1 MHNAV
6 IAGYSRS
13 PFTISYK
20 GELKSLRPEDILAQ
34 VIKKLISP
42 SNLNKDDIEDVI
54 VGCAFP
60 EGEQGF
66 NIGKVVTFMCDL
78 PRSVAG
84 MTVNRWC
91 GSSMQAIHNA
101 AGSISMGS
109 GKVFICAGVES
120 MTRVPMLGFNPMPH
134 PQLLEDNPNVY
145 LSMGITA
152 ENVAKKYNI
161 DRKEQQEFA
170 ISSHEKASNAD
181 SKGNF
186 KDEITS
192 IKNDTID
199 VTKDGGIRPGTTQ
212 EILDGLK
219 LAFDQNGTV
228 TAGTSSPLTD
238 GAAATLICEE
248 NYAKENGLDILARI
262 KSCAVNGCDPEVM
275 GLGPIGA
282 SRKAMDRAGINSAD
296 LGVVE
301 LNEAFASQSLAC
313 VQDLELDKKIVNLDG
328 GAIALGHPLGAT
340 GARITGKA
348 AQLLK
353 REGKKYALATQCI
366 GLGQGI
372 ATVSYTHLTLP
383 TICSV

>member
-152 ENVAKKYNI
+152 ENVAKQYNI

-181 SKGNF
+181 RKGNL

-282 SRKAMDRAGINSAD
+282 SRKAMDRAGINSDD

-372 ATVSYTHLTLP
+372 ATVLEA
-383 TICSV
+383 V

>member
-13 PFTISYK
+13 PFTISNK
-20 GELKSLRPEDILAQ
+20 GELKFLRPEDILAQ
-34 VIKKLISP
+34 VINKLISP

-101 AGSISMGS
+101 AGSIAMGS

-134 PQLLEDNPNVY
+134 PKLLEDNPNVY
-145 LSMGITA
+145 LSMGMTA
-152 ENVAKKYNI
+152 ENVAKKYKI

-181 SKGNF
+181 SNGNF

-372 ATVSYTHLTLP
+372 ATVLEA
-383 TICSV
+383 V

>member
-13 PFTISYK
+13 PFTISFK

-34 VIKKLISP
+34 VINKLISP

-282 SRKAMDRAGINSAD
+282 SRKAMDRAGINSDD

-372 ATVSYTHLTLP
+372 ATVLEA
-383 TICSV
+383 V

>member
-1 MHNAV
+1 MYNAV
-6 IAGYSRS
+6 IAGYTRS
-13 PFTISYK
+13 PFTLSFK
-20 GELKSLRPEDILAQ
+20 GGLKSVRPEDMLSQ
-34 VIKKLISP
+34 VIKSLIS
-42 SNLNKDDIEDVI
+42 SVNLNKDDIEDVI

-91 GSSMQAIHNA
+91 GSSMQSIHNA
-101 AGSISMGS
+101 AGSIAMGS

-134 PQLLEDNPNVY
+134 PELLEQNPNVY
-145 LSMGITA
+145 LSMGVTA

-161 DRKEQQEFA
+161 DRTQQQEFA
-170 ISSHEKASNAD
+170 ISSHEKANNAD
-181 SKGNF
+181 TNGKF
-186 KDEITS
+186 EDEITI
-192 IKNDTID
+192 IKDKKVD
-199 VTKDGGIRPGTTQ
+199 VMKDGGIRPGTNQ
-212 EILDGLK
+212 EVLSGLK
-219 LAFDQNGTV
+219 LAFDNNGTV

-248 NYAKENGLDILARI
+248 EYAKSNNLEILARI
-262 KSCAVNGCDPEVM
+262 KSTAVNGCEPEVM

-282 SRKAMDRAGINSAD
+282 SKKALSRAGLKLSD
-296 LGVVE
+296 LDIIE

-313 VQDLELDKKIVNLDG
+313 VKDLELDEKSVNIDG

-353 REGKKYALATQCI
+353 REGKKFALATQCI

-372 ATVSYTHLTLP
+372 ATVLEA
-383 TICSV
+383 VE